1 MSTLLRDAIAQ
12 KMRKGMTID
21 NVRDT
26 YGIDL
31 RPRRDQDMIEDCVR
45 QMRDGST
52 VTDVSRDTG
61 VSRST
66 LTRWRKRSDMQ
77 SRYLMRDEH
86 NRETVVAMWREGR
99 TTSEIAQAIGV
110 PATSVSMW
118 ASRHRDLCPARTRGR
133 KPKEHV

>member
-12 KMRKGMTID
+12 KMRRGMTID
-21 NVRDT
+21 NVSDI

-31 RPRRDQDMIEDCVR
+31 RPRRDQDTVEKCVR

-110 PATSVSMW
+110 PATSVSML

-133 KPKEHV
+133 KPKEQA